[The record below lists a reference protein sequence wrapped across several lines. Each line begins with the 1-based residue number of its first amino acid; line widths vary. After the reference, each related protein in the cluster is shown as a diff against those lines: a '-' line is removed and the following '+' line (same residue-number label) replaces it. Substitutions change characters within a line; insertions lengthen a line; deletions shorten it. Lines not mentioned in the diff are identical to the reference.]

1 MAVAR
6 KKEMILKGLNLN
18 WKSFFVLLLI
28 FSASVAI
35 RIPNMDRPLS
45 KHHEFVTA
53 VSLRVLQVWDQ
64 EGGAAFN
71 FVPAMNYKGDAN
83 KFINNHASASDGMMD
98 AKGNYHYV
106 SHPPLAYIIP
116 HFVFKAL
123 RVKPSVFGLQVFHL
137 FINFLTAICIYLI
150 VVSMKSNRARSDLE
164 KTALLAFILYVF
176 SSAVLWFQMNTYM
189 SDMLVHFFFVAGVL
203 LGQKCLKFPSSNSWR
218 ILFTINLL
226 LMIYTSWLGLFFAFT
241 CFIGGITIWR
251 EQKGIQFALYSS
263 LTSIM
268 ALASVYF
275 QYSSI
280 NGSEAFLEHLTQR
293 LHVRGSG
300 MGGRSGGVIETK
312 FSEIVAILVNYGSNY
327 ISLILAVLLLFGL
340 RFKNSLEKS
349 REISDFL
356 AFALAPVLI
365 LHLALLNYSGHDF
378 TTLYA
383 SCVLSIGL
391 AFLLESYS
399 DQLKYGVL
407 TAVSAVSIG
416 AYFYI
421 NPPGDIS
428 LSGERYDVSMK
439 IGKRI
444 KKEAKANEVVYL
456 ISDTY
461 DPMIVVYAERN
472 IVHIE
477 TKPTGVLSK
486 IETKGPYVVFF
497 EKDGKITHK
506 EHFVG
511 LP

>member
-1 MAVAR
+1 
-6 KKEMILKGLNLN
+6 MILKGLNLN
-18 WKSFFVLLLI
+18 WKSLLVLLLI
-28 FSASVAI
+28 FSASVAM

-53 VSLRVLQVWDQ
+53 VSLRVLQIWDE
-64 EGGAAFN
+64 EGGAKFN
-71 FVPAMNYKGDAN
+71 FVPAMNYEGDAN
-83 KFINNHASASDGMMD
+83 KFINNHASATDGMMD
-98 AKGNYHYV
+98 ASGNYYYV

-123 RVKPSVFGLQVFHL
+123 RVKPTVFGLQVFHL

-150 VVSMKSNRARSDLE
+150 VVSMKPNKARSGLE

-189 SDMLVHFFFVAGVL
+189 SDMLVHFFFVAGIL
-203 LGQKCLKFPSSNSWR
+203 LGQKCLKFPSSTKWR
-218 ILFTINLL
+218 VLFAINLL

-251 EQKGIQFALYSS
+251 EQKGIQLALYSS
-263 LTSIM
+263 LISLS
-268 ALASVYF
+268 ALALVYF

-293 LHVRGSG
+293 LNVRGSG
-300 MGGRSGGVIETK
+300 MGGRSGGVFATK
-312 FSEIVAILVNYGSNY
+312 FGEIGVIIVNYGSNY

-340 RFKNSLEKS
+340 RFKDSLAKA
-349 REISDFL
+349 RGISDFL
-356 AFALAPVLI
+356 AFALAPILI

-399 DQLKYGVL
+399 DRLKYGVVA
-407 TAVSAVSIG
+407 AVVAVSIG

-421 NPPGDIS
+421 NRPGDIS
-428 LSGERYDVSMK
+428 LSGERYDTSMN
-439 IGKRI
+439 IGKAI
-444 KKEAKANEVVYL
+444 KKEANENEVIYL
-456 ISDTY
+456 ISDSY

-472 IVHIE
+472 IVHIDTE
-477 TKPTGVLSK
+477 TTGVLPN
-486 IETKGPYVVFF
+486 IETKGPYIVFF
-497 EKDGKITHK
+497 EKAGKITHK
-506 EHFVG
+506 EHFEG